1 METAFFLFAIF
12 LMAVDCYAVAS
23 HRIKWRIFSKP
34 APMIALIFW
43 FSMVGSWQ
51 GNLVW
56 FGIGLVISLLGDIFL
71 LFPFRFFIAGL
82 GAFSL
87 AQVFYIIGLNAS
99 QGLVNPSAWLIPFG
113 VGVIAFLNFRPIVLR
128 IQKQPSVRKLLKPV
142 LLYAFLLSLMLCSG
156 WLTLFHSGW
165 NGVSA
170 VLIALG
176 SAFFFISDSIL
187 AREKFIHPSKNGGL
201 LVMATYFLGQLLLAT
216 GSVLNSLGVR
226 S

>member
-12 LMAVDCYAVAS
+12 LMVVDCYAVAS
-23 HRIKWRIFSKP
+23 HLNRWRIFSKP
-34 APMIALIFW
+34 APMIALIIW

-56 FGIGLVISLLGDIFL
+56 FGIALVLSLLGDIFL
-71 LFPFRFFIAGL
+71 LFPFRFFIVGL

-99 QGLVNPSAWLIPFG
+99 QGSVNPSAWLIPIG
-113 VGVIAFLNFRPIVLR
+113 VGVIAFLNFRPIVVR
-128 IQKQPSVRKLLKPV
+128 VQKQPSVRKLLKPV
-142 LLYAFLLSLMLCSG
+142 LFYAFLLSLMLCSG

-165 NGVSA
+165 FGVSA
-170 VLIALG
+170 FLIALG
-176 SAFFFISDSIL
+176 STFFFTSDSIL
-187 AREKFIHPSKNGGL
+187 AREKFLRPSKYGGL
-201 LVMATYFLGQLLLAT
+201 LVMATYFLGQILLAT
-216 GSVLNSLGVR
+216 GSVLNSLGVL

>member
-12 LMAVDCYAVAS
+12 LMVVDCYAVAS
-23 HRIKWRIFSKP
+23 HRNKWRILSKP
-34 APMIALIFW
+34 APMIVLIIW

-56 FGIGLVISLLGDIFL
+56 FGIAMVLSLLGDIFL

-87 AQVFYIIGLNAS
+87 AQVFYIIGLNSS

-142 LLYAFLLSLMLCSG
+142 LFYAVLLSLMLGSG
-156 WLTLFHSGW
+156 LLTLLHSGW
-165 NGVSA
+165 NGVPA
-170 VLIALG
+170 VLIAFG
-176 SAFFFISDSIL
+176 SAFFFTSDSIL
-187 AREKFIHPSKNGGL
+187 AREKFIHPSRYGGL
-201 LVMATYFLGQLLLAT
+201 LVMVTYFLGQLLLAT
-216 GSVLNSLGVR
+216 GSVMNSLGVR

>member
-1 METAFFLFAIF
+1 METTIYFFTIF
-12 LMAVDCYAVAS
+12 LMAVDCYAVVS
-23 HRIKWRIFSKP
+23 HRNNWRILSKP
-34 APMIALIFW
+34 APMIELIFW

-56 FGIGLVISLLGDIFL
+56 FGIALVLSLLGDIFL
-71 LFPFRFFIAGL
+71 LFPFQFFIAGL

-87 AQVFYIIGLNAS
+87 AQIFYIIGLNSS
-99 QGLVNPSAWLIPFG
+99 QGSVNPSALLIPFG

-142 LLYAFLLSLMLCSG
+142 LLYAFLLSVMLCSG

-170 VLIALG
+170 VLIAFG
-176 SAFFFISDSIL
+176 STFFFTSDSIL
-187 AREKFIHPSKNGGL
+187 AREKFIHPSRYGGL
-201 LVMATYFLGQLLLAT
+201 LVIATYFLGQLLLAT